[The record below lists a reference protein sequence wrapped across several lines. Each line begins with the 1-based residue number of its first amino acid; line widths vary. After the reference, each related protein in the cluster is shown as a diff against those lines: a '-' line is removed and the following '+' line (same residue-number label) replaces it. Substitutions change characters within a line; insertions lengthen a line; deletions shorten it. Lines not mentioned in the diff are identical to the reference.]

1 MTEALQKPTL
11 SPAAKSPA
19 APPEQ
24 VTLTTQDLST
34 AQQIINLCV
43 SRGAIKAEE
52 MAVVGVLYNK
62 LNSFLQ
68 GAEAAAEAAKQKAVE
83 KAAADADADATKVA
97 AKKAA
102 KEASAKKK
110 APAKKTV
117 ASDNND
123 SNEK

>member
-1 MTEALQKPTL
+1 MTEALQKPA
-11 SPAAKSPA
+11 PAPA
-19 APPEQ
+19 PDQ

-52 MAVVGVLYNK
+52 MAVVGALYNK

-68 GAEAAAEAAKQKAVE
+68 ASE
-83 KAAADADADATKVA
+83 A

-102 KEASAKKK
+102 EEAAAAESTKAPAKKAAKKK
-110 APAKKTV
+110 APAKKAA
-117 ASDNND
+117 ASND
-123 SNEK
+123 SDEK